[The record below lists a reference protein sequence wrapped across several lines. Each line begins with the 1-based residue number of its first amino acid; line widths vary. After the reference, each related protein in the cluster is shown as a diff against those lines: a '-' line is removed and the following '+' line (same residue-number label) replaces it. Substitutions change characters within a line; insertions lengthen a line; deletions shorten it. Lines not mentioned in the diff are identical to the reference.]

1 MNSRNSSRRIVT
13 TRKAIDSAQVMPPD
27 GSRKLEKSAC
37 HCPSTHEMAVYSQS
51 SNGGLLIRPAEIR
64 RGGSVGAGA
73 GACWRPFL
81 ARGGGR
87 EGPPRARRGAG
98 GGGSAGGGG
107 PRR

>member
-27 GSRKLEKSAC
+27 GSRKVENSAC

-73 GACWRPFL
+73 GARRRPVP
-81 ARGGGR
+81 APAGGRGGHRGAPRGGG
-87 EGPPRARRGAG
+87 G
-98 GGGSAGGGG
+98 GG
-107 PRR
+107 